1 MGKRKFAWADVAI
14 GAVVS
19 LLVLGVFWMN
29 LAEGLEG
36 KLYDV
41 RAKLRAGAKT
51 ADNVVLIGIDDDSIK
66 AIGRWP
72 WPRSYMAEMVNKL
85 AENQAKVIALDIF
98 VSNPEINPGLDVIR
112 GLKKENAPATT
123 PVKAGG
129 KDEIA
134 VAAAKAAAKAN
145 TGAQHESVNV
155 LNEKENQLDNDTKL
169 ENEIAF
175 AANVVLP
182 MSFTRSEER

>member
-19 LLVLGVFWMN
+19 LLVLAVFWMN

-98 VSNPEINPGLDVIR
+98 VSNAEINPGLDIIR
-112 GLKKENAPATT
+112 GLKEGRDSCGDRGRGGQSQDGRGTGIRQRPERKRESARQRHQARERDRVRGERGPA
-123 PVKAGG
+123 
-129 KDEIA
+129 
-134 VAAAKAAAKAN
+134 
-145 TGAQHESVNV
+145 H
-155 LNEKENQLDNDTKL
+155 
-169 ENEIAF
+169 
-175 AANVVLP
+175 VVHRGRP
-182 MSFTRSEER
+182 GRQGR